1 MTTDAPVGTGLTDA
15 AEAPVDLAS
24 VDLSSPA
31 QFVPDPPYRAWA
43 AMRDLPELFWQDRP
57 DAPGFYS
64 VTRHDHTRT
73 VLRDVATYSSEWGMT
88 LDSTLGVRD
97 PAAGLM
103 IELTDKPR
111 HARLRKLVTGAITP
125 QFVHSLT
132 PVIEGHARRL
142 AEAAVREGAVD
153 AVAALTAPMPRLTIG
168 SILGIPEEDQEN
180 VASMASR
187 AITGTEAA
195 GAAAPTLAERR
206 RCSETGNNDLLMYF
220 VEIIEGEPHRL
231 DPGGMVR
238 RLMDIELEGARLTSD
253 EVLLNCLNLAIGG
266 YETTKNA
273 VAAGLFRLATRPG
286 AWQWLRED
294 HECIP
299 ALIEEMLRFDTPA
312 MHLIRTVTR
321 PAVLGGTELKE
332 GDTVC
337 VWLSAANRDPE
348 MFEAPDEFR
357 IDRTPNNHLSF
368 TIGPHFCLGAVL
380 ARLEMRSLFTELLT
394 RVESV
399 EALSGLIRRPSNFIA
414 GIDRFD
420 IALRPA

>member
-1 MTTDAPVGTGLTDA
+1 MTATADAPLAGA
-15 AEAPVDLAS
+15 AAPTPADPTV
-24 VDLSSPA
+24 VDLSAPA
-31 QFVPDPPYRAWA
+31 EFVPEPPHRVWA
-43 AMRDLPELFWQDRP
+43 ALRELPGLHWQDRP
-57 DAPGFYS
+57 DAPGFHS
-64 VTRHDHTRT
+64 VVRHDHTRT

-88 LDSTLGVRD
+88 LDSTLGTRD

-111 HARLRKLVTGAITP
+111 HARLRKLVTAAITP
-125 QFVHSLT
+125 QFVQSLT
-132 PVIEGHARRL
+132 PVIQGHAARL
-142 AEAAVREGAVD
+142 AEAAVRQEGPVD
-153 AVAALTAPMPRLTIG
+153 AVTALTAPMPRLTIG
-168 SILGIPEEDQEN
+168 SILGIPVEDQER
-180 VASMASR
+180 VAAMASR

-195 GAAAPTLAERR
+195 GAATPTLAERR

-238 RLMDIELEGARLTSD
+238 RLMDIELDGERLTSD

-273 VAAGLFRLATRPG
+273 VASGLYRLAGLPG

-294 HECIP
+294 HDRVP
-299 ALIEEMLRFDTPA
+299 AMIEEMLRFDTPA

-321 PAVLGGTELKE
+321 PTVLGGTELKE

-337 VWLSAANRDPE
+337 VWLSAANRDPAV
-348 MFEAPDEFR
+348 FEAPDEFR
-357 IDRTPNNHLSF
+357 IDRDPNNHLAF

-394 RVESV
+394 RVESL
-399 EALSGLIRRPSNFIA
+399 EALSAPVRRPSNFIA
-414 GIDRFD
+414 GIDRLD
-420 IALRPA
+420 LLLHTA

>member
-1 MTTDAPVGTGLTDA
+1 MTTTDARLA
-15 AEAPVDLAS
+15 AS
-24 VDLSSPA
+24 VDLADPA
-31 QFVPDPPYRAWA
+31 QFAPEPPYQVWA
-43 AMRDLPELFWQDRP
+43 AMRNLPELAWQDRP

-111 HARLRKLVTGAITP
+111 HARLRKLVTGALTP

-132 PVIEGHARRL
+132 PVIEEHARRL
-142 AEAAVREGAVD
+142 AEAAVRQGEVD
-153 AVAALTAPMPRLTIG
+153 AVSALTAPMPRLAIG
-168 SILGIPEEDQEN
+168 SILGIPEEDREG
-180 VASMASR
+180 VAEMASR

-195 GAAAPTLAERR
+195 GVSAAPTLAERR
-206 RCSETGNNDLLMYF
+206 RVSKTGNNDLLMYF

-231 DPGGMVR
+231 DPNGMVR
-238 RLMDIELEGARLTSD
+238 RLMDIEMDGERLSTD

-273 VAAGLFRLATRPG
+273 VAAGLLRLATTPG

-294 HECIP
+294 HGRIP
-299 ALIEEMLRFDTPA
+299 AAIEEMLRFDTPA

-357 IDRTPNNHLSF
+357 PDRTPNNHLSF
-368 TIGPHFCLGAVL
+368 TIGPHFCLGAIL

>member
-1 MTTDAPVGTGLTDA
+1 MTTADAPA
-15 AEAPVDLAS
+15 AAPVDLS
-24 VDLSSPA
+24 LDLSSPA
-31 QFVPDPPYRAWA
+31 NFVPEPPYRVWA
-43 AMRDLPELFWQDRP
+43 AMRDLPQLPWQDRP

-132 PVIEGHARRL
+132 PVIEEHARRL
-142 AEAAVREGAVD
+142 AEAAVRQGEVD
-153 AVAALTAPMPRLTIG
+153 AVGALTAPMPRLAIG
-168 SILGIPEEDQEN
+168 SILGIPEEDREA

-206 RCSETGNNDLLMYF
+206 RFSETGNNDLLMYF

-231 DPGGMVR
+231 DPNGMVR
-238 RLMDIELEGARLTSD
+238 RLMDIEMDGERLSSD

-273 VAAGLFRLATRPG
+273 VAAGLLRLATTPG

-294 HECIP
+294 HGRIP
-299 ALIEEMLRFDTPA
+299 AMIEEMLRFDTPA

-348 MFEAPDEFR
+348 VFEAPEEFR
-357 IDRTPNNHLSF
+357 LDRTPNNHLSF

-399 EALSGLIRRPSNFIA
+399 EALSGLIRRPSNFIS

-420 IALRPA
+420 IRLRPA